1 MQRRGLYIVWEANI
15 QALNF
20 IIVCINLNCFTE
32 QALNAALAQV
42 RNLYTW
48 LWVPP
53 SESLSRAHTDNLR
66 QRLWHYYWLSSRAC
80 ITHNSSNH
88 TIINST
94 ERHLLLWLLRIIT
107 DILYKLPGEHFQ
119 DPRRTVFK
127 DPLISTILRKWRAP
141 SPPILLLLFLQPYN
155 QHQGLLF
162 PLLLVT
168 YFDYSFIIPFFSF

>member
-1 MQRRGLYIVWEANI
+1 MYKSELLYWTSIKCRSCAGTQPIHLIMGTTKWVS
-15 QALNF
+15 LHR
-20 IIVCINLNCFTE
+20 CFF
-32 QALNAALAQV
+32 LGI
-42 RNLYTW
+42 RN
-48 LWVPP
+48 
-53 SESLSRAHTDNLR
+53 NLR

-80 ITHNSSNH
+80 ITHNFNNH

-168 YFDYSFIIPFFSF
+168 YFDYSFFFFRKKYICINIHCLWVDIRIDI